1 MIAYLTVFRQFVLRA
16 MLREKLR
23 TAVTVLGISLGVGV
37 AIAIRLANT
46 GALHSFRAATESVAG
61 ETSIQITGSAGRF
74 DEMLL
79 ADLGWLREYGQVSPV
94 ISGFAILD
102 RSSEGPLETDR
113 GAYSKR
119 GPALQVLGVDVLR
132 DRTIRRYRLI
142 RTQENGTEPSARELL
157 ALLADPRS
165 VVLTEQLARRQQISI
180 GNRIALLIGD
190 TRREF
195 VVRGLL
201 LDEGP
206 ARALQGNF
214 ALLDIA
220 AAQLAFNRLGLLDRV
235 DIKLKP
241 GLDVNATENELQKRL
256 PSGLSVVKPEAGY
269 DQVEKM
275 ISAFQFNLS
284 ALGSIAILVGLFL
297 IYNTVSISV
306 ISRRDEI
313 GALRAV
319 GADRKLVL
327 SLFAGEAVLLT
338 LVGTVIGLGLG
349 VLMGRAAVQVTATTV
364 QTFYVAAAATDSV
377 VRNTL
382 GSGEVGLAF
391 LVALPLSLISAA
403 VPALEASRVRPIE
416 AIRGAQRLSRTFK
429 PSKQHLVI
437 SLLLFVLGY
446 VFSEQGPIN
455 GLPLFGYLAAL
466 SFMFGGA
473 FLVPNVLWLAC
484 RVFGEWRLLAIR
496 PIGPIGAIWSSTGV
510 AFALA
515 SANLRG
521 AIQRVSISIAALAVA
536 LGMMVAISIMV
547 GSFRDTVSY
556 WVGETMVADIYARPV
571 TRTSA
576 TDEGEISDEAIEAV
590 RSDPQVA
597 AVYPFT
603 TQELSY
609 QGEPIVVGS
618 GDFETF
624 LRYGRLLYK
633 SPANAAD
640 KIREAIGQDAVAV
653 NESFSLRF
661 KKVVG
666 DVVELPTVNGQRE
679 FRIIA
684 IYYDYSSSRGWA
696 VMDKNA
702 YSRYFPYG
710 RPNSM
715 SIYLRSGADANDVSD
730 RLSEIVNAK
739 SKVVFATNGVLR
751 REVMRIFDSTFAI
764 TYALEVIAIVVAAL
778 GVISTLI
785 TLILERRGEIAMLGF
800 LGATRAQIRSMVV
813 IEALIIGTV
822 SQIVAIIIG
831 YLLSLVLIYV
841 INVQSFGWTIQ
852 FHVPI
857 AFLAQSTPLIL
868 IVSAIAGLYPAGRAT
883 SVGALRFS
891 REE

>member
-1 MIAYLTVFRQFVLRA
+1 VIAYLTVFGQFVLRA

-102 RSSEGPLETDR
+102 RSSESSVETDR

-142 RTQENGTEPSARELL
+142 RTHENGTEPSARELL

-220 AAQLAFNRLGLLDRV
+220 AAQLAFDRLGLLDRV

-241 GLDVNATENELQKRL
+241 GLDVNAIENELQKRL

-319 GADRKLVL
+319 GANRNLVL
-327 SLFAGEAVLLT
+327 AFFAGEAVLLT

-349 VLMGRAAVQVTATTV
+349 VLMARAAVQVTATTV

-377 VRNTL
+377 TRSTL

-391 LVALPLSLISAA
+391 LVALPLSLVSAA

-429 PSKQHLVI
+429 PSKQHLII

-446 VFSEQGPIN
+446 LFSEQAPIN

-484 RVFGEWRLLAIR
+484 WVFGKWRL
-496 PIGPIGAIWSSTGV
+496 PTIGRIGRILNGV
-510 AFALA
+510 ALTLA
-515 SANLRG
+515 SANLRA

-576 TDEGEISDEAIEAV
+576 TDEGEISDDAIAAV

-666 DVVELPTVNGQRE
+666 DVIDLPTVNGQRE

-696 VMDKNA
+696 VMDKNSYA
-702 YSRYFPYG
+702 RYFPYS
-710 RPNSM
+710 RPSSM
-715 SIYLRSGADANDVSD
+715 SIYLRNGADANEVSD
-730 RLSEIVNAK
+730 RLSEAVNAK

-800 LGATRAQIRSMVV
+800 LGATRAQIRAMVV
-813 IEALIIGTV
+813 IEALIIGAV
-822 SQIVAIIIG
+822 SQIVGIIIG

-883 SVGALRFS
+883 SIGALRFA